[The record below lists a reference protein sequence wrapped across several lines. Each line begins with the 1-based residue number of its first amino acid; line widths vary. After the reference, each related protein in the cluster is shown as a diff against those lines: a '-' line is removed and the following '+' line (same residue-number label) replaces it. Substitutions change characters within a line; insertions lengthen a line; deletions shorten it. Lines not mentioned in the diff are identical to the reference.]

1 MKINKNIIL
10 FAGIGLLSI
19 LSVSCKKILE
29 QEPRNSTYAEVFWKD
44 PNAGLAAVSGNY
56 ASLRN
61 TLSTGLYGSYNRYYA
76 YGETAANIGY
86 TLFVG
91 NDGQGNID
99 IQNGNFAHNYVAA
112 SLGDWTGYYKTIAL
126 SNIILKQ
133 ISAVPIEILAFHD
146 DPEKYRNNVMGQALF
161 IRALTY
167 FMLVRTWGDVPLV
180 IEAYDDP
187 LKAPHL
193 GRTPKLEVM
202 AQIEADC
209 KEALNYLGWNYYT
222 TGDRAVTA
230 NKGAV
235 NALLAHLYL
244 WRATVSDVTTDNPIL
259 SDVNKAADAIFEI
272 ESRGGYVLQDTANY
286 YETFIGRSSESIFEI
301 NKDDNTLE
309 GTNQHIANLF
319 LTREQ
324 INNYNN
330 TNPFYRVNASY
341 LSSHFYKLTSRWD
354 WFWDPPGQW
363 VWREEITRAFDNS
376 DIRVRKNFTV
386 SREGVDLCVKYNNVK
401 YRNPSQKLDHR
412 ISNNMPIFR
421 LADIKLL
428 KAEIALYRNQVPE
441 AITIINESMK
451 RNNADPSQYLPLNAS
466 KSTTM
471 NAYIDER
478 YKELYLE
485 GHIFYDLIRT
495 RVGIDRVGWLFERLR
510 NEGFYWPVSPALFR
524 ENKFLVQTQY
534 WRGKI

>member
-10 FAGIGLLSI
+10 CTGIGLLAI
-19 LSVSCKKILE
+19 LSVSCKKILD
-29 QEPRNSTYAEVFWKD
+29 QEPRNSTYGEVFWKD
-44 PNAGLAAVSGNY
+44 PNAGAAAIAGNY
-56 ASLRN
+56 SSLRN

-99 IQNGNFAHNYVAA
+99 IQNGNFSHNYVAA
-112 SLGDWTGYYKTIAL
+112 ALGDWTGYYKTIAL

-133 ISAVPIEILAFHD
+133 MAAVPEQILAFHD
-146 DPEKYRNNVMGQALF
+146 DPERYRNNVMGQALF

-180 IEAYDDP
+180 TEAYDDP
-187 LKAPHL
+187 INAPHL

-202 AQIEADC
+202 AQIEKDC
-209 KEALNYLGWNYYT
+209 KEALNYLRWEYYSAA
-222 TGDRAVTA
+222 DRAVTA

-244 WRATVSDVTTDNPIL
+244 WRATVSDVSTDNPIM
-259 SDVNKAADAIFEI
+259 SDVDKAADAIFEI
-272 ESRGGYVLQDTANY
+272 ETRGNYTLTDTSNY
-286 YETFIGRSSESIFEI
+286 YETFIGRSTESIFEI
-301 NKDDNTLE
+301 NKDENTLE

-319 LTREQ
+319 LTRDQ
-324 INNYNN
+324 INNYA
-330 TNPFYRVNASY
+330 TNPFYKVNADY
-341 LSSHFYKLTSRWD
+341 LTSSFYRIEAGWV
-354 WFWDPPGQW
+354 WNEPLWTWQW
-363 VWREEITRAFDNS
+363 VETKVRDNS
-376 DIRVRKNFTV
+376 DIRYRKNFTV
-386 SREGVDLCVKYNNVK
+386 SSEDVDLCIKFSNIK

-412 ISNNMPIFR
+412 VSNNMPIFR

-428 KAEIALYRNQVPE
+428 KAEIALYRNQTSE
-441 AITIINESMK
+441 AITIINGFMK
-451 RNNADPSQYLPLNAS
+451 RNNAHEDQMLEETAS
-466 KSTTM
+466 KDQVM

-478 YKELYLE
+478 YKELFLE

-495 RVGIDRVGWLFERLR
+495 RVGIDRIGWLFERLR
-510 NEGFYWPVSPALFR
+510 NEGFYWPVAPALFR